1 MPIDDFLEEAQIPAD
16 ALTNRAVYIQVVRRG
31 IPGTAVKVGAKLIS
45 RSLFIRLFNTS
56 SSNLSRFYR
65 KKSLSPSDSEKV
77 LDIFRVTT
85 QAINLWDDKET
96 AIEWLHTPVP
106 ALAGDTPVD
115 LFDTFD
121 GRNWVREVLRKIKFG
136 EYC

>member
-16 ALTNRAVYIQVVRRG
+16 ALTNRAVYIRVVRRG

-56 SSNLSRFYR
+56 SSNLNRFYR
-65 KKSLSPSDSEKV
+65 KKLLSPRDSEKV
-77 LDIFRVTT
+77 LDIFRVIT
-85 QAINLWDDKET
+85 QAINLWGDRET
-96 AIEWLHTPVP
+96 AIEWLNTPIP
-106 ALAGDTPVD
+106 ALTENKPVD
-115 LFDTFD
+115 LCDTFD
-121 GRNWVREVLRKIKFG
+121 GRNWVREVLRKIELG